1 MKSYTGPKMVLVK
14 RLGGV
19 PRRAT
24 RGHDNLYMVVVNDS
38 VGNRV
43 PLARGGLEGDILLC
57 ASRGEAAWCAA
68 YNAVCAPY
76 TVITVSVER
85 M

>member
-24 RGHDNLYMVVVNDS
+24 RGSDDLYTVVVTDAG
-38 VGNRV
+38 GNRV
-43 PLARGGLEGDILLC
+43 PLARGGIGADVIRG

-68 YNAVCAPY
+68 YNAVCAPD
-76 TVITVSVER
+76 TVITVAVER

>member
-19 PRRAT
+19 PRRAAL
-24 RGHDNLYMVVVNDS
+24 GADDLYTVVVTDAG
-38 VGNRV
+38 GNRV
-43 PLARGGLEGDILLC
+43 PLARGGIGADVILG
-57 ASRGEAAWCAA
+57 ASRGEVAWYAA
-68 YNAVCAPY
+68 YNAVCAPD
-76 TVITVSVER
+76 TVITVAVER